1 MDAAIYSSGSCVYI
15 KAFMYVLFDSGL
27 TNLKELVIINRG
39 QPARVALPALVEN
52 FTINKFF
59 LETEFQTYFGF
70 SIFNIFYFF
79 NASCT
84 L

>member
-39 QPARVALPALVEN
+39 
-52 FTINKFF
+52 
-59 LETEFQTYFGF
+59 
-70 SIFNIFYFF
+70 
-79 NASCT
+79 
-84 L
+84 